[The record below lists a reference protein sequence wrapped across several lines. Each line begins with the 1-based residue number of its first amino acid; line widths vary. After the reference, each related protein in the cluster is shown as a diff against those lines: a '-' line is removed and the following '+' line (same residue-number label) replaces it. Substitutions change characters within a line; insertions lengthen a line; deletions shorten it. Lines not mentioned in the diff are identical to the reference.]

1 MSDERPDSSTP
12 NRSLLAGVEG
22 PQDLHGLSEEELQR
36 LAQEVREYII
46 DTVGEIGGH
55 FGANLGTCELAVAL
69 HSLLDSPR
77 DKILWDVG
85 HQAYP
90 HKVLTGRRDRLDT
103 IRHYGGLAPF
113 CSIAESPHDI
123 MGAGHASTSVG
134 YAVGIREGMRH
145 LGITD
150 QGKVVAVIG
159 DGAMTGGVAFEAISQ
174 AGGLGTP
181 IVVVLNDNGM
191 SIAPNVGALSRYFNR
206 VRLHPKL
213 WHARE
218 GVEGGLTRLPG
229 AVGAAFEKLGPQLK
243 ESLKAFWAPG
253 LWWEELDWAYMGVI
267 DGHDVRALREALR
280 EALAAQRPVVVHI
293 ATVKGKG
300 FAPAEDGGLEGME
313 KWHAA
318 KPKSILNGSPTPA
331 PVTSPAEGVS
341 SAGVGGKASKAQAGA
356 TVARPQYTQVFGE
369 ALVRECERDRRVVGI
384 TAAMNSGTGLN
395 ILQKALPERYFDVG
409 IAEQQAILF
418 AAGLALEGVKPVAAI
433 YSTFLQRAYDQIV
446 HDVCLQKLGVVFAM
460 DRAGLVGD
468 DGPTHH
474 GAFDIAYLRCLPNIV
489 LMAPRDEAMLVNMLH
504 TALLYDDGPIALR
517 YPRGE
522 GMGVP
527 LPKVPIAIAIGTGE
541 ILREAGRVGGLDESA
556 TAADAPAEVESS
568 ANATIRPTPLARA
581 GRRVALVGYGSGV
594 GKALEA
600 ATLLEGRGLGVTV
613 ADARF
618 AKPID
623 AGLMA
628 QLAAEHDLLVTIEEG
643 VLAGGFGSAVW
654 ETLSEMGITPRIL
667 RVGLPDRY
675 ITHGKPALL
684 HEEVGFTGAKIA
696 ERVATAILD
705 RDSAAVRA

>member
-1 MSDERPDSSTP
+1 M
-12 NRSLLAGVEG
+12 SLLEHIDG
-22 PQDLHGLSEEELQR
+22 PSDLKGLSEQELQA
-36 LAQEVREYII
+36 LAQEVRECII

-90 HKVLTGRRDRLDT
+90 HKVLTGRRERLST
-103 IRHYGGLAPF
+103 IRQYEGLAPF
-113 CSIAESPHDI
+113 CSIGESEHDI
-123 MGAGHASTSVG
+123 MGAGHASTSIG
-134 YAVGIREGMRH
+134 YAVGIKEGMRH
-145 LGITD
+145 KGRVRASSADLRTAPATTAPAATAPAAQGAQNERD
-150 QGKVVAVIG
+150 RDGKVVAVIG

-181 IVVVLNDNGM
+181 LVVVLNDNGM

-206 VRLHPKL
+206 VRLNPKL
-213 WHARE
+213 WHARA

-229 AVGAAFEKLGPQLK
+229 GIGSAFERLGPQLK
-243 ESLKAFWAPG
+243 ESIKAFWAPG

-267 DGHDVRALREALR
+267 DGHDCKALREALR
-280 EALAAQRPVVVHI
+280 EALAAERPVVVHI

-300 FAPAEDGGLEGME
+300 FAPAEEGGLEGME

-318 KPKSILNGSPTPA
+318 KPKSILNGSPTGPA
-331 PVTSPAEGVS
+331 PAPSRLAAKSTAAKSAPAP
-341 SAGVGGKASKAQAGA
+341 AP
-356 TVARPQYTQVFGE
+356 PQYTQVFGE
-369 ALVRECERDRRVVGI
+369 ALVRECERDERVVGI
-384 TAAMNSGTGLN
+384 TAAMNSGTGLS

-446 HDVCLQKLGVVFAM
+446 HDVCLQKLNVVFAM

-474 GAFDIAYLRCLPNIV
+474 GAFDISYLRCLPNIV
-489 LMAPRDEAMLVNMLH
+489 LMAPRDEAMLVGMLR
-504 TALLYDDGPIALR
+504 TALTYDDGPIALR

-522 GMGVP
+522 GTGVA
-527 LPKVPIAIAIGTGE
+527 LPRQPQAIKIGTGE
-541 ILREAGRVGGLDESA
+541 ILREGGAGC
-556 TAADAPAEVESS
+556 AA
-568 ANATIRPTPLARA
+568 
-581 GRRVALVGYGSGV
+581 GKRVALIGYGSGV

-600 ATLLEGRGLGVTV
+600 AEELKKGREIAVTV

-628 QLAAEHDLLVTIEEG
+628 QLAAEHDLLVTVEEG
-643 VLAGGFGSAVW
+643 ALQGGFGSAVW
-654 ETLSEMGITPRIL
+654 ETLNETGAGAGGTRIL

-675 ITHGKPALL
+675 VTHGKPALL
-684 HEEVGFTGAKIA
+684 HEEVGFTGKRIA
-696 ERVATAILD
+696 ERVTAAILD
-705 RDSAAVRA
+705 RESAPVA

>member
-1 MSDERPDSSTP
+1 M
-12 NRSLLAGVEG
+12 SLLENIAGPE
-22 PQDLHGLSEEELQR
+22 DLHGLSEQDLAR
-36 LAQEVREYII
+36 LAQEVREHII

-69 HSLLDSPR
+69 HSLLESPR

-90 HKVLTGRRDRLDT
+90 HKVLTGRRELLST
-103 IRHYGGLAPF
+103 IRQYGGLAPF

-123 MGAGHASTSVG
+123 MGAGHASTSIG
-134 YAVGIREGMRH
+134 YAVGIKEGMRH
-145 LGITD
+145 LGAEAE
-150 QGKVVAVIG
+150 GKVVAVIG

-206 VRLHPKL
+206 IRLNPKL
-213 WHARE
+213 WHARA
-218 GVEGGLTRLPG
+218 GVEGGLKGLPIG
-229 AVGAAFEKLGPQLK
+229 IGAAFERLGPHLK
-243 ESLKAFWAPG
+243 ESIKAFWAPG
-253 LWWEELDWAYMGVI
+253 LWWEELDWAYTGVI
-267 DGHDVRALREALR
+267 DGHDVKALREALR
-280 EALAAQRPVVVHI
+280 EALAAERPVVVHI

-318 KPKSILNGSPTPA
+318 KPKSILNGSPTLPA
-331 PVTSPAEGVS
+331 AASASAKKDAKVPA
-341 SAGVGGKASKAQAGA
+341 
-356 TVARPQYTQVFGE
+356 PQYTQVFGE
-369 ALVRECERDRRVVGI
+369 ALVRECERDERVVGI
-384 TAAMNSGTGLN
+384 TAAMNSGTGLS
-395 ILQKALPERYFDVG
+395 ILQKAMPDRYFDVG

-433 YSTFLQRAYDQIV
+433 YSTFLQRAYDQVV
-446 HDVCLQKLGVVFAM
+446 HDVCLQKLNVVFAM

-474 GAFDIAYLRCLPNIV
+474 GAFDIAYLRCLPNMV
-489 LMAPRDEAMLVNMLH
+489 LMAPRDEAMLVNMLR
-504 TALLYDDGPIALR
+504 TALEYDDGPIALR

-522 GMGVP
+522 GTGAP
-527 LPKVPIAIAIGTGE
+527 LPAESEAIAIGTGE
-541 ILREAGRVGGLDESA
+541 ILLE
-556 TAADAPAEVESS
+556 AADQAGAPA
-568 ANATIRPTPLARA
+568 TGARA
-581 GRRVALVGYGSGV
+581 GRRVALIGYGSGV

-600 ATLLEGRGLGVTV
+600 ARELEALDIAVTV

-628 QLAAEHDLLVTIEEG
+628 QLAAEHDLLVTVEEG

-654 ETLSEMGITPRIL
+654 ETLNEAGATPRIL

-675 ITHGKPALL
+675 VTHGKPALL
-684 HEEVGFTGAKIA
+684 HEEVGFTGKRIA
-696 ERVATAILD
+696 ERVAAAIS
-705 RDSAAVRA
+705 DSGRPARGAGSAIVGA